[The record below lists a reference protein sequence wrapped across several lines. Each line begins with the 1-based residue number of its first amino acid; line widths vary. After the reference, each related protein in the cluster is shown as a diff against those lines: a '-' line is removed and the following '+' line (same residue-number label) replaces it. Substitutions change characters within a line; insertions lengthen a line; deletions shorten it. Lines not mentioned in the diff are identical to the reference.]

1 MARKAAARKR
11 SRTPTTRAARQ
22 STAPAAAGPVTVR
35 HYCQG
40 IGDCHLL
47 RFPKEDGGDY
57 WMLIDCG
64 VHSSVKG
71 GSDRIRE
78 IVADI
83 AERTDRLDVVVVTH
97 EHWDHVSG
105 FLTEADTFGGLEVG
119 EVWMGWTEDP
129 DDRQAQALDTFKDE
143 ALATLQMASSAFDR
157 LGAPSPFQLALGK
170 GIDAVLG
177 FNFGAKGERVRSA
190 RDAAR
195 KLSKRVRYLEPAG
208 TSPLA
213 LPGVPNLRVYV
224 LGPPRDAALLGL
236 TERASEIYDG
246 GGPLAGAIGNA
257 LKAGGD
263 PDGNDYAMP
272 FEPNVGTPLS
282 DLAEPSGADLANAA
296 FFRERYLGPKTAR
309 GEDDFAWRRIDFD
322 WLGASAD
329 LALQLDS
336 RTNNTSLVLAFE
348 LVDSGHVLLFAA
360 DAQVG
365 NWLSWHDLSWTVGG
379 NPLSA
384 ADLLRRTVLYKVGHH
399 GSENA
404 TPKAKGLE
412 MMSSEDLV
420 AFVPTNESD
429 ARKVGWGEMPF
440 HAILDELA
448 RRTRRRV
455 IRADDAWINADAPP
469 PGFATPSAAV
479 TGIRHRAGL
488 WVELDLS

>member
-1 MARKAAARKR
+1 MARKPASRKR
-11 SRTPTTRAARQ
+11 SRTLSTRSPQPAAR
-22 STAPAAAGPVTVR
+22 PGGVGPVTVR

-47 RFPKEDGGDY
+47 RFPKDDGGDF

-64 VHSSVKG
+64 VHSAVKG
-71 GSDRIRE
+71 GSERIRE

-83 AERTDRLDVVVVTH
+83 AGCTRRLDAVVVTH

-105 FLTEADTFGGLEVG
+105 FLTEAGAFGALEVG

-129 DDRQAQALDTFKDE
+129 DDRQAQALDKFKGE
-143 ALATLQMASSAFDR
+143 ALAALQMASSAFDR
-157 LGAPSPFQLALGK
+157 LGSPSPFQLALGK

-195 KLSKRVRYLEPAG
+195 KLSNRVRYLEPAG
-208 TSPLA
+208 TSPLD

-236 TERASEIYDG
+236 TERASELYDE
-246 GGPLAGAIGNA
+246 GGPLTGAIGNA
-257 LKAGGD
+257 LKASGDRDGG
-263 PDGNDYAMP
+263 DYAMP
-272 FEPNVGTPLS
+272 FEPNVGTLLA
-282 DLAEPSGADLANAA
+282 DLAKPGGADPANAA
-296 FFRERYLGPKTAR
+296 FFRERYVGPKTAR
-309 GEDDFAWRRIDFD
+309 GDDDFAWRRIDSD

-379 NPLSA
+379 NPLTA
-384 ADLLRRTVLYKVGHH
+384 TDLLRRTVLYKVGHH

-404 TPKAKGLE
+404 TLKAKGLE

-420 AFVPTNESD
+420 AFVPTNEGD
-429 ARKVGWGEMPF
+429 ARKLGWGEMPF
-440 HAILDELA
+440 HALLNALA

-455 IRADDAWINADAPP
+455 IRADDAWINADTPP
-469 PGFATPSAAV
+469 PAFATPSAAV
-479 TGIRHRAGL
+479 TGIRHQAGL